1 MSTVPSTRHQTAR
14 PLRSALGKA
23 ARAVFLLAA
32 VIFAVVPILWAL
44 LTSLKSPPEVA
55 LYPPTFFPRDLTF
68 ENYRGAVFSNDTFLH
83 YLFNTALIVVVATC
97 LCLVLSAHAAHAVAR
112 YRFRLRGALMFAMFS
127 TIMIPGVAIVIP
139 LYLLSVKAGLYDTIL
154 ALILV
159 YSAWLTPTLVWL
171 LRGFVIGIPIEL
183 EEAARIDGCSRL
195 GAFYRVTFPLLRAGL
210 LASAVLI
217 FANIWN
223 EFLLGYSLVQ
233 SETARVVQV
242 GIYANLTEVGVQ
254 WGRLTACAVTAMVPV
269 LIVYAVLQRAF
280 VQGLSAGAVKG

>member
-1 MSTVPSTRHQTAR
+1 VTIITNRRPPAR
-14 PLRSALGKA
+14 WLRAALGKIG
-23 ARAVFLLAA
+23 RLVFLASA
-32 VIFAVVPILWAL
+32 VVFAVAPILWAG

-55 LYPPTFFPRDLTF
+55 LYPPTFLPRDWTL
-68 ENYRGAVFSNDTFLH
+68 ENYRGAVFFNDTFLH
-83 YLFNTALIVVVATC
+83 YLFNTALIVLVTTFI
-97 LCLVLSAHAAHAVAR
+97 CLVLSAHAAHAVAR
-112 YRFRLRGALMFAMFS
+112 YRFRLSGVIMFAMFS

-139 LYLLSVKAGLYDTIL
+139 LYMLSVKVGLYDTIL
-154 ALILV
+154 VLILV
-159 YSAWLTPTLVWL
+159 YGAWLTPTLVWL

-210 LASAVLI
+210 LAGAVLI

-233 SETARVVQV
+233 SETSRVVQV